1 MMEKTLRV
9 LSGGEE
15 GGHSHSHSHSSAM
28 DETAGHATGVS
39 GATSD
44 GLRKRGADEKTVE
57 GVQTQT
63 EVSTAKGPSKLSAY
77 LNLFGDFVHNMYVF
91 RPASADRCS
100 LIQYGWSCHG
110 CVVLLIAADWRD
122 DDTGLLRARDT
133 PRDCGLLNPC
143 SRWLHEA
150 SGDAKSI
157 SYRSRC
163 IRECTHFSTMEST
176 SHLSQI
182 GYLLLSDCICA
193 KY

>member
-1 MMEKTLRV
+1 MWCRLGIFGGFAAFFMMEKTLRV

-28 DETAGHATGVS
+28 DETTGHATGVS
-39 GATSD
+39 GAKSD

-91 RPASADRCS
+91 RSASADECS
-100 LIQYGWSCHG
+100 PIQHGRSCHG
-110 CVVLLIAADWRD
+110 CVVLLVAADWRD

-133 PRDCGLLNPC
+133 SRDRGLLDPC

-150 SGDAKSI
+150 SGDAKPV
-157 SYRSRC
+157 SYRSRRIC
-163 IRECTHFSTMEST
+163 ECDHSSTMESG
-176 SHLSQI
+176 SHLS
-182 GYLLLSDCICA
+182 
-193 KY
+193 